1 LGFKKGVLGMSY
13 LKALSIDHANINVN
27 NLDESVDFYSTLFG
41 FELKKDQPEQN
52 SKIIG
57 NDAVKLCLYENPEMV
72 YTKGIN
78 HIGFHIQNFDE
89 VVEKCKTMNISMP
102 YGVIQ
107 WESSR
112 SVYILDPSGY
122 ELELSE
128 VQGGGL

>member
-1 LGFKKGVLGMSY
+1 MMGFLN
-13 LKALSIDHANINVN
+13 ALSIDHANMNVN

-41 FELKKDQPEQN
+41 FELKKDQPDQQ

-57 NDAVKLCLYENPEMV
+57 NDTIKLCLYENPDLV
-72 YTKGIN
+72 FPKGIN
-78 HIGFHIQNFDE
+78 HVGFHIENFDE
-89 VVEKCKTMNISMP
+89 VVEKCKSMNISMP
-102 YGVIQ
+102 YGVIE

-112 SVYILDPSGY
+112 SVYIIDPNGY